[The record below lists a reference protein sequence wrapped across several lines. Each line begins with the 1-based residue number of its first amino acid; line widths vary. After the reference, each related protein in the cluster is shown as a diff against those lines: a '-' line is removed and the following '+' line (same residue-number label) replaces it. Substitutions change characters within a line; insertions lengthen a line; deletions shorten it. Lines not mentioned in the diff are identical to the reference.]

1 MPTDLT
7 IHLENRPGSLAE
19 VGEVLGSAGVN
30 IEAMAGFGLDNHGRA
45 HLVVDD
51 ADTAKAA
58 LKDAGIEVKAER
70 EALAMTLENEPGTIG
85 AYARI
90 LADRGINIEAA
101 YLGGRSGN
109 DLELIVVI
117 ADTASA
123 PIPPE

>member
-19 VGEVLGSAGVN
+19 VGEALGAAGVN

-51 ADTAKAA
+51 ADAAKAA
-58 LKDAGIEVKAER
+58 LKGAGIEIQAER
-70 EALAMTLENEPGTIG
+70 EALAMTLDNEPGTIG

-101 YLGGRSGN
+101 YLGGRGGN
-109 DLELIVVI
+109 DLELIVVVE
-117 ADTASA
+117 DTGSV
-123 PIPPE
+123 PTPPG